1 MSFPYFHYLSLM
13 LYSYTKMNESYIKI
27 YSILMSVFVVTLVLT
42 NIIGTKIFLL
52 FDQSLPNGLFGTPL
66 ALTAGI
72 ITYPITFLVT
82 DVTSEIFGK
91 ARASLMVIVGFFCS
105 LLSLIIISIVLR
117 LTPSEVWLT
126 GTPYSTLDQMVLA
139 FDTVFTL
146 PGVLIFASMT
156 AYLVAQLIDVNI
168 FHMIK
173 KITNSKYLWLRNNV
187 STMISQLIDTIIVN
201 TIFLGFGMG
210 LSFDIVYKII
220 IANYLVKIIFAAID
234 TPIVY
239 LIVNFI
245 KKKYSSFSYDK

>member
-1 MSFPYFHYLSLM
+1 
-13 LYSYTKMNESYIKI
+13 
-27 YSILMSVFVVTLVLT
+27 
-42 NIIGTKIFLL
+42 
-52 FDQSLPNGLFGTPL
+52 
-66 ALTAGI
+66 
-72 ITYPITFLVT
+72 
-82 DVTSEIFGK
+82 
-91 ARASLMVIVGFFCS
+91 
-105 LLSLIIISIVLR
+105 
-117 LTPSEVWLT
+117 
-126 GTPYSTLDQMVLA
+126 MVLA

-245 KKKYSSFSYDK
+245 KKKHPSFSYDK

>member
-1 MSFPYFHYLSLM
+1 MS
-13 LYSYTKMNESYIKI
+13 ESYIKI

-52 FDQSLPNGLFGTPL
+52 FDQTLPNGLFGAPL

-91 ARASLMVIVGFFCS
+91 AKASLMVLVGFFCS
-105 LLSLIIISIVLR
+105 LLSLIIIFIVLN

-126 GTPYSTLDQMVLA
+126 GTQYTTLDEIVLA
-139 FDTVFTL
+139 FQTVFSL

-156 AYLVAQLIDVNI
+156 AYLIAQLIDVNI
-168 FHMIK
+168 FHFIK
-173 KITNSKYLWLRNNV
+173 KITNSKYLWLRNNT
-187 STMISQLIDTIIVN
+187 STMVSQLIDTIIVN
-201 TIFLGFGMG
+201 TIFLHFGMG
-210 LSFDIVYKII
+210 LTFDIVYKII
-220 IANYLVKIIFAAID
+220 IANYIVKLIFAAID
-234 TPIVY
+234 TPLVY

-245 KKKYSSFSYDK
+245 RKRYTIPN

>member
-1 MSFPYFHYLSLM
+1 
-13 LYSYTKMNESYIKI
+13 MNESYIKI

-52 FDQSLPNGLFGTPL
+52 FDQSLPNGLFGAPL

-126 GTPYSTLDQMVLA
+126 GTSYSTLDQMVLA

-173 KITNSKYLWLRNNV
+173 KITNSRYLWLRNNV

-245 KKKYSSFSYDK
+245 KKKYSSSSYDK

>member
-1 MSFPYFHYLSLM
+1 
-13 LYSYTKMNESYIKI
+13 MNESYIKI

-52 FDQSLPNGLFGTPL
+52 FEQTLPNGLFGAPL

-91 ARASLMVIVGFFCS
+91 AKASLMVIVGFFCS
-105 LLSLIIISIVLR
+105 LLSLIVITIVLN

-126 GTPYSTLDQMVLA
+126 GTPYSTLEEIVLA
-139 FDTVFTL
+139 FETVFSL

-156 AYLVAQLIDVNI
+156 AYVIAQLIDVNI
-168 FHMIK
+168 FHFIK
-173 KITNSKYLWLRNNV
+173 KITNSKYLWLRNNI
-187 STMISQLIDTIIVN
+187 STMVSQLIDTIIVN
-201 TIFLGFGMG
+201 TIFLNFGMG
-210 LSFDIVYKII
+210 LPFDIVYKII
-220 IANYLVKIIFAAID
+220 IANYIVKLIFAAID

-245 KKKYSSFSYDK
+245 RKRYTISF